1 MNLVKK
7 SNTVIET
14 NALSYAVWQERIN
27 EYPTEWDEP
36 VVLSL
41 DENGTIQDHC
51 NSCKRLFGY
60 HHIDL
65 VMQHVSM
72 LIPRLLG
79 VALIQEGRFNPLVK
93 FLCHCEHIFQ
103 AQNFQGDTFP
113 CRLSFIHLEYD
124 GNPTLRL
131 MVHPVNNI

>member
-7 SNTVIET
+7 SNNVIEA
-14 NALSYAVWQERIN
+14 NAPSYTLWYERMD
-27 EYPTEWDEP
+27 EYPTEWDEQA
-36 VVLSL
+36 VMSL
-41 DENGTIQDHC
+41 DESGTIQDYSK
-51 NSCKRLFGY
+51 SCGRLFGY
-60 HHIDL
+60 QHINL
-65 VMQHVSM
+65 VWQHVSM

-79 VALIQEGRFNPLVK
+79 VALVQKGRLNPLIN

-103 AQNFQGDTFP
+103 AQNLRGDTFP

-124 GNPTLRL
+124 GKPTLRL